1 MDPLRGRV
9 QRRSGELADEGPP
22 ERYTRISSMPHET
35 LFIASLIFI
44 ATYAVL
50 GVQGIP
56 KIHIDRPSGALL
68 GATAMV
74 AFGVLSLKQAYEAVD
89 LDTILFLLGMMI
101 LTAYVELS
109 GFFEVVERSIIGLA
123 RSTRALLALVIWSSG
138 LLSALFMNDTI
149 CLLYAPVLL
158 RVTRRLGL
166 NPVPYLIALATAA
179 NIGSVA
185 TVIGNPQNALIGLRG
200 QIPFVEFARRLWPVA
215 AAGLLI
221 DFAVMAWLYRREING
236 EPLTVPPPR
245 KPGTLQ
251 PWMLSISMSA
261 GGAMVVLLCM
271 NFHPPAVAMGL
282 ASIVILAGSRQP
294 HRALQR
300 VDWTLLFLFA
310 GLFVVMRGVE
320 VGGLTALI
328 LDRTRFLL
336 SETSRTGAA
345 ALAGT
350 VTLTSNIVSN
360 VPAVMLY
367 IPLVKAHGSREA
379 LWLLLAMAST
389 LAGNLTIIGSV
400 ANLLVL
406 EVTRDEVQ
414 ISFLEYLKVGLPVTL
429 LTLAAGILLL

>member
-1 MDPLRGRV
+1 
-9 QRRSGELADEGPP
+9 
-22 ERYTRISSMPHET
+22 
-35 LFIASLIFI
+35 
-44 ATYAVL
+44 
-50 GVQGIP
+50 
-56 KIHIDRPSGALL
+56 
-68 GATAMV
+68 MV
-74 AFGVLSLKQAYEAVD
+74 AFGVMSLRQAYEAID

-101 LTAYVELS
+101 LVAYLELS
-109 GFFEVVERSIIGLA
+109 GFFEVLERWIIGLA

-166 NPVPYLIALATAA
+166 NPVPYLIALATSA

-185 TVIGNPQNALIGLRG
+185 TVIGNPQNALIGLRS
-200 QIPFVEFARRLWPVA
+200 QIHFLEFSRRLWPVA

-221 DFAVMAWLYRREING
+221 DFAVMAFLYRREITG
-236 EPLTVPPPR
+236 DPLSVPPPR
-245 KPGTLQ
+245 EPGKLQ
-251 PWMLSISMSA
+251 PWMLSVSMSA
-261 GGAMVVLLCM
+261 GAAMLVLLCL

-282 ASIVILAGSRQP
+282 ASVVILAGSRQP

-320 VGGLTALI
+320 TAGLTALI
-328 LDRTRFLL
+328 LDRTQFLL
-336 SETSRTGAA
+336 KETSLAA
-345 ALAGT
+345 TVSLAGT
-350 VTLTSNIVSN
+350 VAAISNIVSN

-367 IPLVKAHGSREA
+367 IPLIKAQGSRES
-379 LWLLLAMAST
+379 LWLMLAMAST

-414 ISFLEYLKVGLPVTL
+414 ISFLEYLKVGLPVTV
-429 LTLAAGILLL
+429 LTLLVGILLL

>member
-1 MDPLRGRV
+1 
-9 QRRSGELADEGPP
+9 
-22 ERYTRISSMPHET
+22 MPHET
-35 LFIASLIFI
+35 LFTATLIFI

-68 GATAMV
+68 GAVAMV
-74 AFGVLSLKQAYEAVD
+74 AFGVLSLRQAYEAID

-101 LTAYVELS
+101 LIAYLELS
-109 GFFEVVERSIIGLA
+109 GFFEVLERWIIGLA

-149 CLLYAPVLL
+149 CLLYAPVIL

-166 NPVPYLIALATAA
+166 NPVPYLIALATSA

-185 TVIGNPQNALIGLRG
+185 TVIGNPQNALIGLRS
-200 QIPFVEFARRLWPVA
+200 QIPFLEFSRRLWFVA
-215 AAGLLI
+215 AAGLMI
-221 DFAVMAWLYRREING
+221 DFAVMAYLYRREITGN
-236 EPLTVPPPR
+236 PLSVPPPR
-245 KPGTLQ
+245 KPGKLQ
-251 PWMLSISMSA
+251 PWMLSVSMSA
-261 GGAMVVLLCM
+261 GAAMLVLLCL

-282 ASIVILAGSRQP
+282 ASIAILAGSRQP

-320 VGGLTALI
+320 TAGLTALI
-328 LDRTRFLL
+328 MDRTQFLL
-336 SETSRTGAA
+336 KETSLTAAA

-350 VTLTSNIVSN
+350 VALVSNIVSN

-367 IPLVKAHGSREA
+367 LPLIKAQGSRET
-379 LWLLLAMAST
+379 LWLILAMSST

-414 ISFLEYLKVGLPVTL
+414 ISFMEYLKVGLPVTV
-429 LTLAAGILLL
+429 LTLLAGILLL